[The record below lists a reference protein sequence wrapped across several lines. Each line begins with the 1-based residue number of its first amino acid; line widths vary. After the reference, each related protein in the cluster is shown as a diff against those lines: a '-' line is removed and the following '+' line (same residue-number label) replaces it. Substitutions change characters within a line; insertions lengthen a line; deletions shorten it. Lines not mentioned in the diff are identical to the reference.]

1 MTQRKIIHVDCDCFY
16 AAIEMRDNPSLA
28 QKPLAVGGS
37 ADRRGVIATCNY
49 EARAYG
55 VRSAMSS
62 RHALKLCPD
71 LTIVKPRMDA
81 YKEAS
86 KEIQSI
92 FRDYTDLIE
101 PLSLDEAYLDV
112 SDSPHFGGS
121 ATRIAQ
127 DIRRR
132 VSNQLHITVSAG
144 VAPNKFLAKIA
155 SDWKKPNGLFVITP
169 DQVED
174 FVSILPVKKLH
185 GVGKV
190 TADKLARMGIE
201 DCLQLREWN
210 KLALVREFGSFGERL
225 WSLARGIDD
234 RVVQNDSRR
243 QSISVENTYDVDLP
257 DLSSCL
263 AKLPELMETLAGRIA
278 RIDSSYRA
286 GKPFVKVKFHDFTQT
301 TLEQAGAGRDLESY
315 QQLMTQ
321 AFNRGGK
328 PVRLLGIGVRLL
340 DLSSGNEQL
349 ELSWWAPQYVG
360 GGLPP
365 MAVCQSTKMLNVSR
379 LSGASRIVAPP
390 LPHLDLQRFRGLS
403 VRQDLR
409 RVAPHPW
416 SALAGIP
423 AATPD
428 HCGSVRSGS
437 VPVRWLL
444 PPGPAP
450 TDA

>member
-28 QKPLAVGGS
+28 GKPMAVGGS

-49 EARAYG
+49 EARAFG

-62 RHALKLCPD
+62 RHALSLCPD
-71 LTIVKPRMDA
+71 LLIVKPRMDA

-86 KEIQSI
+86 KDIQAI

-112 SDSPHFGGS
+112 SDSPHFAGS

-132 VSNQLHITVSAG
+132 VSKQLHITVSAG

-174 FVSILPVKKLH
+174 FVAGLPVNKLH

-190 TADKLARMGIE
+190 TADKLGRLGIV
-201 DCLQLREWN
+201 DCRQLREWD

-225 WSLARGIDD
+225 WGLARGIDE
-234 RVVQNDSRR
+234 RLVQNDNRR
-243 QSISVENTYDVDLP
+243 QSVSVENTYDADLP
-257 DLSSCL
+257 DLASCL
-263 AKLPELMETLAGRIA
+263 EKLPELMETLAGRIA
-278 RIDSSYRA
+278 RLDSSYRP

-315 QQLMTQ
+315 RQLLSQ
-321 AFNRGGK
+321 AFARGER
-328 PVRLLGIGVRLL
+328 PVRLLGIGVRLR
-340 DLSSGNEQL
+340 DLRGGHEQL
-349 ELSWWAPQYVG
+349 ELFDS
-360 GGLPP
+360 
-365 MAVCQSTKMLNVSR
+365 
-379 LSGASRIVAPP
+379 
-390 LPHLDLQRFRGLS
+390 
-403 VRQDLR
+403 
-409 RVAPHPW
+409 
-416 SALAGIP
+416 
-423 AATPD
+423 
-428 HCGSVRSGS
+428 
-437 VPVRWLL
+437 
-444 PPGPAP
+444 
-450 TDA
+450 